1 MKIKEYIIFINM
13 RRCKW
18 VNLNNPKYIK
28 YHDEEWGKLNLDE
41 HYLYKMFILETFQAG
56 LSWECILNKEESFKK
71 AYLNYDIEKIIKFD
85 ESKIDELL
93 KFEGIIH
100 NKLKIKASI
109 SNSIIYKKII
119 NEFGSFKN
127 YLFLFWD
134 KEIIYE
140 FDKVQNELSDKISL
154 DLKSRGMKFVGS
166 ITIYSYLQALGIINS
181 HDENCYLYHNIN
193 K

>member
-1 MKIKEYIIFINM
+1 ME
-13 RRCKW
+13 RCKW
-18 VNLNNPKYIK
+18 VNLKNPKYIK

-56 LSWECILNKEESFKK
+56 LSRECILNKEEYFKK
-71 AYLNYDIEKIIKFD
+71 AYLNYDIDKITKFD
-85 ESKIDELL
+85 DSKIEELL

-109 SNSIIYKKII
+109 LNSKIYKNIQ
-119 NEFGSFKN
+119 NEYGSFKN

-134 KEIIYE
+134 NEIIYE
-140 FDKVQNELSDKISL
+140 YDKVQNELSDKISL
-154 DLKSRGMKFVGS
+154 DLKKRGMKFVGS
-166 ITIYSYLQALGIINS
+166 VTVYSYLQAIGIINS
-181 HDENCYLYHNIN
+181 HDENCYLNHKNIN

>member
-1 MKIKEYIIFINM
+1 MK
-13 RRCKW
+13 RCKW
-18 VNLNNPKYIK
+18 VNLKNPKYIK

-56 LSWECILNKEESFKK
+56 LSWECILNKEEYFKK
-71 AYLNYDIEKIIKFD
+71 AYLNYDIDKITKFD
-85 ESKIDELL
+85 DSKIEELL

-109 SNSIIYKKII
+109 LNSKIYKNIQ
-119 NEFGSFKN
+119 NEYGSFKN

-134 KEIIYE
+134 NEIIYE
-140 FDKVQNELSDKISL
+140 YDKVQNELSDKISL
-154 DLKSRGMKFVGS
+154 DLKKRGMKFVGS
-166 ITIYSYLQALGIINS
+166 VTIYSYLQAIGIINS
-181 HDENCYLYHNIN
+181 HDENCYLNHKNIN